1 MFTVYH
7 SNQLDLLKQLIAAL
21 IEGQPLQNPFEQEVI
36 LVQSPG
42 MAQWLQ
48 MELAKQFGIAANIEF
63 PLPATFIWNL
73 FTQVM
78 PGIPKESAFSKD
90 AMTWKLMWLLP
101 KMLEQE
107 AFCRWRVISLT
118 MRIAANI
125 SSLRRVSL
133 TFTTST

>member
-63 PLPATFIWNL
+63 PLPATLIWNL

-78 PGIPKESAFSKD
+78 PGIPKESAKVFYD
-90 AMTWKLMWLLP
+90 P
-101 KMLEQE
+101 GE
-107 AFCRWRVISLT
+107 AAGS
-118 MRIAANI
+118 
-125 SSLRRVSL
+125 
-133 TFTTST
+133 TFGKRKTGRCPV